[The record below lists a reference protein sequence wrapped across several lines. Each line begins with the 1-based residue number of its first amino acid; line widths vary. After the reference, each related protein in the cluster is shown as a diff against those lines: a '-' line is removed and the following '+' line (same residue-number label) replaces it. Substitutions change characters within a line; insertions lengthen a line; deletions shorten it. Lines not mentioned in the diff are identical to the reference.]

1 MAFKKHGKSV
11 RDKNKNKGDKGDWT
25 VIKTFKDGA
34 ALFRSGMLRTGIVR
48 LQFVNFVTPKTN
60 EDDDG
65 NERESYGCAA
75 LIPPGAERA
84 PYDMACKRFGE
95 SLGAETYRKLKRK
108 NPLREQ
114 DEKVDDYDGFEE
126 GGLFFNTTTKFKP
139 TVTGRNKEEI
149 DVSQFYSGCYARLT
163 LRPYAY
169 GVGNDRKKTKGNSG
183 IGLGIY
189 AVQFIRDGDPLGGGG
204 ADTDSAFE
212 DEGEDDGMMDTE
224 GEDENEF
231 V

>member
-1 MAFKKHGKSV
+1 MASKPKAGKE
-11 RDKNKNKGDKGDWT
+11 DYK

-34 ALFRSGMLRTGIVR
+34 ALLKNGMMRTGVVR
-48 LQFVNFVTPKTN
+48 ISFVNFVTPKTN
-60 EDDDG
+60 EDDEG
-65 NERESYGCAA
+65 NERESYGCAI
-75 LIPPGAERA
+75 LIPKGAERA
-84 PYDMACKRFGE
+84 PYDLCCKRFGE
-95 SLGAETYRKLKRK
+95 SLGADVYRKLKRK

-126 GGLFFNTTTKFKP
+126 GAFFFNTSTKFKP
-139 TVTGRNKEEI
+139 TVTGRRKEEI
-149 DVSQFYSGCYARLT
+149 DASQFYSGCYARFT

-189 AVQFIRDGDPLGGGG
+189 AVQFIRDGEPLGGGG
-204 ADTDSAFE
+204 ADTDAVFE
-212 DEGEDDGMMDTE
+212 DEGDDDGMMDTE
-224 GEDENEF
+224 DMEDSEF